1 MLAQELKKEEIEV
14 KRAITKKLQEEGADS
29 KVLMPVPQGESKKK
43 RRWDEGDATPM
54 AASEWDH
61 TDDLP
66 KAKSK
71 WDETP
76 NEASKP
82 KSRWD
87 ETPDALSAASGRPS
101 AWDATPGSTP
111 GGRKRSRWDETP
123 LPG

>member
-14 KRAITKKLQEEGADS
+14 KRVIAKKLQEEGDDS
-29 KVLMPVPQGESKKK
+29 KVRMPVPVGETKKK

-54 AASEWDH
+54 TASEWDREEE
-61 TDDLP
+61 LP
-66 KAKSK
+66 KTKSK

-76 NEASKP
+76 SEAVKP
-82 KSRWD
+82 RSRWD
-87 ETPDALSAASGRPS
+87 ETPDALSAAKGS